1 VPGIFSIGLQL
12 LITALEDTMKRPA
25 AAITFAASLVLATS
39 INAAAQTSHPSNAQR
54 ALQWLQCTQQ
64 QPNGQIGSGGNAI
77 ARSSEVALS
86 LAAAGQD
93 ASAMRNGPS
102 SLADFLKSATSS
114 DVGTNGELLMAR
126 ASQPSA
132 GATAALAAQLQAT
145 KGSNS
150 EYGSDIF
157 SDALAILGLRIAGQ
171 AVGADAVAYLMG
183 QQKSS
188 GGWSFDNADQYGED
202 SNTTAL
208 VIQALLSAGVTADDA
223 AITRG
228 FTYLQSVFNHGGFGD
243 APGLSPDPNSDEL
256 GIFAIVAAHRQTD
269 LIWGPRLEQAIQD
282 LVSQQI
288 SNGVDAGAI
297 ASQFSK
303 LFTTT
308 YAPSAF
314 LLRPLTQRGLAE
326 GKVQLL
332 PCPALVVTA
341 PTPTTVTPA
350 LAQTGGRT
358 GDPDY
363 RLALAGLVFLVAGLG
378 ILRRRLRG
386 RRR

>member
-1 VPGIFSIGLQL
+1 
-12 LITALEDTMKRPA
+12 MKRPA
-25 AAITFAASLVLATS
+25 AAIMFAASLVLATS

-64 QPNGQIGSGGNAI
+64 QPNGQIGSGGNPI

-93 ASAMRNGPS
+93 ASAMRNGAN

-132 GATAALAAQLQAT
+132 GPTAALATQLQGA
-145 KGSNS
+145 KGADG

-157 SDALAILGLRIAGQ
+157 TDALAILGLRSAGQ
-171 AVGADAVAYLMG
+171 AVGADAVAFLKG
-183 QQKSS
+183 QQKSN

-202 SNTTAL
+202 SNTTAV
-208 VIQALLSAGVTADDA
+208 VIQALLSAGVAANDA
-223 AITRG
+223 ALTGG
-228 FTYLQSVFNHGGFGD
+228 FTYLQSVFNHGGFGN

-256 GIFAIVAAHRQTD
+256 GVFAILAAQRQSD
-269 LIWGPRLEQAIQD
+269 AVWGPRLEQAIQD
-282 LVSQQI
+282 LVAQQL
-288 SNGVDAGAI
+288 SSGADAGAI

-314 LLRPLTQRGLAE
+314 LLRPLTRKGLAE
-326 GKVQLL
+326 TRVQFL
-332 PCPALVVTA
+332 PCPALVVA
-341 PTPTTVTPA
+341 PVVLPQAGRPA
-350 LAQTGGRT
+350 AGINDRPL
-358 GDPDY
+358 
-363 RLALAGLVFLVAGLG
+363 LAGLVFVGVGLG

-386 RRR
+386 RPR

>member
-1 VPGIFSIGLQL
+1 MQGIFSIGLQL

-25 AAITFAASLVLATS
+25 TAIMFAASLVLATS

-64 QPNGQIGSGGNAI
+64 QPNGQIGSGGNPI

-93 ASAMRNGPS
+93 ASVMRNGAN

-132 GATAALAAQLQAT
+132 GPTAALATQLQAAR
-145 KGSNS
+145 GANG

-157 SDALAILGLRIAGQ
+157 SDALAILGLRSAGQ
-171 AVGADAVAYLMG
+171 AVGADAVAFLKG
-183 QQKSS
+183 RQKSN
-188 GGWSFDNADQYGED
+188 GGWSFDNADQFGED
-202 SNTTAL
+202 SNTTAM
-208 VIQALLSAGVTADDA
+208 VIQALLSAGVTTDDVS
-223 AITRG
+223 ITGG

-256 GIFAIVAAHRQTD
+256 GIFAILAAQRQSD
-269 LIWGPRLEQAIQD
+269 AVWGPRLEQAIQD
-282 LVSQQI
+282 LVAQQL
-288 SNGVDAGAI
+288 SSGADAGAI
-297 ASQFSK
+297 ASPFSK

-314 LLRPLTQRGLAE
+314 LLRPLTRKGLAE
-326 GKVQLL
+326 TRVQLR
-332 PCPALVVTA
+332 PCPAFVVTTPS
-341 PTPTTVTPA
+341 PTPTTVVLP
-350 LAQTGGRT
+350 QTGRPAAGIDDR
-358 GDPDY
+358 PV
-363 RLALAGLVFLVAGLG
+363 LAGLVFVGVGFG

-386 RRR
+386 RPR

>member
-64 QPNGQIGSGGNAI
+64 QPNGQIGSSGNAI

-132 GATAALAAQLQAT
+132 GPTATLATQLQAT
-145 KGSNS
+145 KGANG
-150 EYGSDIF
+150 EYGGDIF
-157 SDALAILGLRIAGQ
+157 SDALAILGLRSAGQ
-171 AVGADAVAYLMG
+171 TVGADAVAYLTS

-208 VIQALLSAGVTADDA
+208 VMQALLSAGVATDDA
-223 AITRG
+223 AITGG

-243 APGLSPDPNSDEL
+243 APGLRPDPNSDEL

-282 LVSQQI
+282 LASQQI
-288 SNGVDAGAI
+288 SSGPDAGAI

-314 LLRPLTQRGLAE
+314 LLRALTQTGLAE

-332 PCPALVVTA
+332 PCPAWVVAA
-341 PTPTTVTPA
+341 PTPTPVTPV
-350 LAQTGGRT
+350 LAQTGGPP
-358 GDPDY
+358 GDPDS
-363 RLALAGLVFLVAGLG
+363 RLALTGLMFLAAGLG

>member
-1 VPGIFSIGLQL
+1 MKGPLA
-12 LITALEDTMKRPA
+12 ALYV
-25 AAITFAASLVLATS
+25 AASLVLATS
-39 INAAAQTSHPSNAQR
+39 INAAAQTSSHPSNAQR

-77 ARSSEVALS
+77 ARSAEVALG
-86 LAAAGQD
+86 LAATGQD
-93 ASAMRNGPS
+93 ASAMRNGTL
-102 SLADFLKSATSS
+102 SLTDFLKTAVSS

-132 GATAALAAQLQAT
+132 GPTATLAAQLQAA
-145 KGSNS
+145 KGSNG

-157 SDALAILGLRIAGQ
+157 SDALAILGLRSAGQ
-171 AVGADAVAYLMG
+171 AVANDAVAFLRS

-208 VIQALLSAGVTADDA
+208 VIQALLSAGVPSDDV
-223 AITRG
+223 AIGGG
-228 FTYLQSVFNHGGFGD
+228 FSYLQSVFSHGGFGD

-256 GIFAIVAAHRQTD
+256 GIFAILAAHRQTD
-269 LIWGPRLEQAIQD
+269 AAWGPRLEAAIQD
-282 LVSQQI
+282 LASQQI
-288 SNGVDAGAI
+288 TTGTDAGAI

-314 LLRPLTQRGLAE
+314 LLRSLTQKGLAE
-326 GKVQLL
+326 GKVALL
-332 PCPALVVTA
+332 PCPAASTA
-341 PTPTTVTPA
+341 TPRPTPGTVT
-350 LAQTGGRT
+350 LAQTGRSAGRT
-358 GDPDY
+358 DARPP
-363 RLALAGLVFLVAGLG
+363 LAGLICAVAGLAL
-378 ILRRRLRG
+378 IRRRLRG
-386 RRR
+386 HRR

>member
-1 VPGIFSIGLQL
+1 
-12 LITALEDTMKRPA
+12 MKRPA

-64 QPNGQIGSGGNAI
+64 QANGQIGSGGNPI

-93 ASAMRNGPS
+93 ASAMRNGAT
-102 SLADFLKSATSS
+102 SLADYLKTATSS

-132 GATAALAAQLQAT
+132 GSTATLAAQVQASR
-145 KGSNS
+145 GSNG

-157 SDALAILGLRIAGQ
+157 SDALAILGLRSAGQ
-171 AVGADAVAYLMG
+171 AVGVDAIAFLKS
-183 QQKSS
+183 QQKPN

-223 AITRG
+223 AVTGG

-256 GIFAIVAAHRQTD
+256 GIFAILAAHRQTD
-269 LIWGPRLEQAIQD
+269 AVWGPRLEQAIQD
-282 LVSQQI
+282 LASQQI
-288 SNGVDAGAI
+288 STGADAGAI

-314 LLRPLTQRGLAE
+314 LLRPLTQKGRAE
-326 GKVQLL
+326 AKVDLL
-332 PCPALVVTA
+332 PCPATVVA
-341 PTPTTVTPA
+341 TPSPGPATVVLP
-350 LAQTGGRT
+350 QTGRPT
-358 GDPDY
+358 GGADY
-363 RLALAGLVFLVAGLG
+363 RPALAGLALLAAGLG
-378 ILRRRLRG
+378 ILVRRLRG
-386 RRR
+386 LRR